1 MFLGFSVLIFCSSS
15 ALLTTPAQPRSIFGC
30 AIFAFTAGGAMLGD
44 ALASLFGAPT
54 RSLFPWTFVS
64 VPPLAAAEKSVA
76 ACRSI
81 ASR

>member
-1 MFLGFSVLIFCSSS
+1 
-15 ALLTTPAQPRSIFGC
+15 
-30 AIFAFTAGGAMLGD
+30 MLGD

-76 ACRSI
+76 ASRSI
-81 ASR
+81 VSR